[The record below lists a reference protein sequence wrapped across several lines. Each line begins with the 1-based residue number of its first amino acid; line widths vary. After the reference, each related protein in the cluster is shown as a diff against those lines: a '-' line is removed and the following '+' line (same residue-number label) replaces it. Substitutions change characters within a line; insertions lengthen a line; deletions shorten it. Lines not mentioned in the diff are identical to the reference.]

1 MRPDENK
8 KDDVALPRTES
19 PARAMP
25 RAESPAPR
33 IPRRIFLQGSLA
45 GVATLGGVTAA
56 SAGSHGASHGA
67 ARPSAAAV
75 STLSRQRSRVPSTI
89 HEKVGQLFMV
99 SFGGTTPRSDLLSF
113 FDRNAPGGVILYE
126 RNVTSA
132 AQVRTLIA
140 DLQRAAPVPLLVAT
154 DEEGGLIAS
163 IRDGV
168 AVSLSEARYGA
179 LGSPA
184 RVYHDATTMAHG
196 LGALGL
202 TMDLAPVVD
211 ILADPHSPI
220 GTRSYG
226 ADPRLVGRL
235 SVAAIQ
241 GYQRQGLAATAKHF
255 VGLGRSSIDSHHAL
269 PTVTLTLDELE
280 RGDLIPFRAAIAAG
294 VSTVMVAHVALPAID
309 PVARP
314 ASLSPVV
321 MEGLLRRQLGFTGV
335 IMTDSLV
342 MGAIPGG
349 NEPRVA
355 EQAFA
360 AGADMLLISA
370 DRDIATAVFDEAVE
384 RIVAS
389 VTAARIPESRL
400 DASVARIMALKRRYP
415 TRAR

>member
-1 MRPDENK
+1 MSPAD
-8 KDDVALPRTES
+8 KDDVARPCAEARPRRLPRRT
-19 PARAMP
+19 
-25 RAESPAPR
+25 
-33 IPRRIFLQGSLA
+33 FLRDSLA
-45 GVATLGGVTAA
+45 GVAALSGGEVTAGH
-56 SAGSHGASHGA
+56 AGSQGDLHGTTRGRGA
-67 ARPSAAAV
+67 AVPTSAEQRP
-75 STLSRQRSRVPSTI
+75 RVPSTI
-89 HEKVGQLFMV
+89 REKVGQLFMV
-99 SFGGTTPRSDLLSF
+99 SFAGTTPRSDLLSF

-179 LGSPA
+179 LGSPV
-184 RVYHDATTMAHG
+184 RVYHDAAAMAHD

-211 ILADPHSPI
+211 ILADHGSPI

-226 ADPRLVGRL
+226 TDPRLVGRL

-321 MEGLLRRQLGFTGV
+321 MDGLLRRRLGFGGV

-342 MGAIPGG
+342 MGAVPGG
-349 NEPRVA
+349 NEPAAA
-355 EQAFA
+355 ERAFA

-370 DRDIATAVFDEAVE
+370 DRDIATTVFDEAVE

-389 VTAARIPESRL
+389 VTARRIPESRL

-415 TRAR
+415 ARVR

>member
-1 MRPDENK
+1 MSPDDK
-8 KDDVALPRTES
+8 GDVALPC
-19 PARAMP
+19 
-25 RAESPAPR
+25 AESLAPR
-33 IPRRIFLQGSLA
+33 IPRRTFLQGSLA
-45 GVATLGGVTAA
+45 GAVALSSGVTAA
-56 SAGSHGASHGA
+56 PTGSRGDSRGA
-67 ARPSAAAV
+67 ARAPAAAV
-75 STLSRQRSRVPSTI
+75 HPSMEQRPRVPSTI
-89 HEKVGQLFMV
+89 REKVGQLFMV
-99 SFGGTTPRSDLLSF
+99 SFAGTTPRADLLSF

-132 AQVRTLIA
+132 AQARTLIA

-179 LGSPA
+179 LRSPA
-184 RVYHDATTMAHG
+184 RVYRDAATMARD

-211 ILADPHSPI
+211 VLADHGSPI
-220 GTRSYG
+220 GTRSFG

-241 GYQRQGLAATAKHF
+241 GYQQQGLAATAKHF
-255 VGLGRSSIDSHHAL
+255 VGLGRSRIDSHRAL

-321 MEGLLRRQLGFTGV
+321 MDGLLRRRLGFGGV

-342 MGAIPGG
+342 MGAVPGG
-349 NEPRVA
+349 NEPAAA
-355 EQAFA
+355 ERAFA

-370 DRDIATAVFDEAVE
+370 DRDIATTVFDEAVE
-384 RIVAS
+384 RIVAA
-389 VTAARIPESRL
+389 VTARRIPESKL

-415 TRAR
+415 ARAR